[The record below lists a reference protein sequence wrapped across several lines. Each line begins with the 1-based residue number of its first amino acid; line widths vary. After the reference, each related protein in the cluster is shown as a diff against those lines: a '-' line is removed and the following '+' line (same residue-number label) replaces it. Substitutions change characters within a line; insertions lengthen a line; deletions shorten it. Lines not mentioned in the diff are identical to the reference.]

1 MQQGSGLVMWELRY
15 TNQAQKDAK
24 KLASPGLKNK
34 AQELLEIVSSNPY
47 QTPPP
52 YEKLVGDLAG
62 AYSRRINIQ
71 YRLVYHVIEQEK
83 IVKVLRMWTHYE

>member
-1 MQQGSGLVMWELRY
+1 MWELRY

-24 KLASPGLKNK
+24 KLASPALKNK